1 MLKRE
6 SDLRLKESELL
17 ERERAH
23 ASEVQ
28 KLEKMKEQLILRE
41 RELQERE
48 LEQQQKPPPRQQQP
62 TTSSQLPP
70 QDHLKDSKVNDKCQ
84 ILAKDSGRKRKRPPT
99 PKSQLMVA
107 AERASQDDNMMKQPS
122 IDHSSRFKNET
133 KEESTLHT
141 PSNKWRMDDDDDDA
155 DLSPDLL
162 DDSDDEDD
170 DNNLETQA
178 WESQE
183 STNSSRKRRKGS
195 ARKSHHVDSLQSLP
209 KSPIKEK
216 PAAKDKPN
224 TKGNKVF
231 INLGED

>member
-1 MLKRE
+1 MG
-6 SDLRLKESELL
+6 
-17 ERERAH
+17 
-23 ASEVQ
+23 
-28 KLEKMKEQLILRE
+28 
-41 RELQERE
+41 
-48 LEQQQKPPPRQQQP
+48 
-62 TTSSQLPP
+62 
-70 QDHLKDSKVNDKCQ
+70 SKVNDNSQ
-84 ILAKDSGRKRKRPPT
+84 SLAKESGRKRKRPPT

-122 IDHSSRFKNET
+122 IDPSSSRFKNDT

-141 PSNKWRMDDDDDDA
+141 PSNKGRTDEDDDDA

-216 PAAKDKPN
+216 PAAKDKPM

-231 INLGED
+231 VNLGED